1 MNLMECK
8 LGDLGKIVGG
18 STPSTKDAENY
29 GGNIPWIT
37 PKDLTNLKER
47 YIERGERN
55 ITEKGYNSTSTKMLP
70 PNSILF
76 SSRAPIGYIAINK
89 KAVCTNQGFKSII
102 PNSKVN
108 YMFLYYLLKYNK
120 NNIEVLGSGTT
131 FKEISGSVM
140 KNIKIDIPERIE
152 DQIKIAKILSNIDE
166 KIELN
171 NHINNNLLEICKSI
185 FKEWFVNYN
194 YPKNN
199 GVMKDSSLGKI
210 PSEWDICKVQEIS
223 KIKRGASPRPIQNY
237 ISNSGVNWLKISDVT
252 GIKEPFIYNIKEKI
266 KEEGKEKSYFIKKGT
281 LVVSNSATPGI
292 PKFIEVDTCVHDGW
306 LVLYDYKY
314 YYKYFIYF
322 LILNI
327 RDKLLRLSNGSIF
340 QNLKTDILKQFEFV
354 NPTKEIL
361 TKFSEII
368 ESPMNKVKQNCEEN
382 IKLEQIRD
390 TLLPKLM
397 NGEIDIDKIEI

>member
-1 MNLMECK
+1 MNLIECK

-18 STPSTKDAENY
+18 STPSTKDSENY

-37 PKDLTNLKER
+37 PKDLTNLKGR
-47 YIERGERN
+47 YVEKGERN
-55 ITEKGYNSTSTKMLP
+55 ITEKGYRSTSTKMLP

-89 KAVCTNQGFKSII
+89 KEVCTNQGFKSII

-306 LVLYDYKY
+306 LVLYDYKD
-314 YYKYFIYF
+314 YYKYFLYF
-322 LILNI
+322 LIFNI